1 MQKSFRT
8 FKDYIEHN
16 YYDKIVSICKG
27 YVFHNKPKFSTNYIP
42 SPNYVA
48 YSDFDLMGINFK
60 DTGNSDQISFYLAII
75 VYAEIKG
82 YGGKYKNRN
91 YDEDSASTW
100 IGIPCTAILRNG
112 ITNVSFGQVEDYSK
126 QRFDKNKTLTKHLVP
141 YFYTDELEN
150 RAEMFLRKYYPQ
162 ALAEP
167 ISLPV
172 DEIIKKMNLKICYS
186 PLTDSIFGRTYFA
199 DSEEMIYDQRGNLVK
214 SVVKKGTIMMNH
226 NVSFMESVGNENNTK
241 IHECVHWEYHKKF
254 FELQLLL
261 NPENKAMSCTTVDK
275 YIKQGTLAEEIEWM
289 EWQANQLAPRILMPE
304 RTTKQKFR
312 EILKEVKTQ
321 FPTIKKSQLYE
332 YALNQAANFFDV
344 TPSAMKVR
352 LFQLGFK
359 EVGGSNSFV
368 DKKPRLAYSYESE
381 SIKEEQTYRIDFIDS
396 VIIRICNLHIR
407 PYLEDKKIVYAD
419 GFFAINDPKYV
430 TKDSTGKTVLTEYAR
445 EHVDECCLV
454 FNIVRNFKTKLDG
467 SYYSMCYLCRN
478 ASADGNVRT
487 ELNVAENQNKRVLGI
502 AGPMELA
509 IDEEMEAF
517 ELVKQMNGTFAEAFE
532 VWFQHEGFR
541 SNDACAKP
549 AKLHESSVRNYRT
562 GKEEPKLKN
571 LLAICG
577 AHKVYPR
584 ITKKLLA
591 CAGYTLG
598 QRYNELEYIYL
609 FLVEQCF
616 GEGLDS
622 WNKRLND
629 YKKGECLP

>member
-1 MQKSFRT
+1 MQKQYKSF
-8 FKDYIEHN
+8 KEYVEHN
-16 YYDKIVSICKG
+16 YYERLASICKS
-27 YVFHNKPKFSTNYIP
+27 YVYNNRSKFSTSYIS
-42 SPNYVA
+42 SPTYVA

-60 DTGNSDQISFYLAII
+60 DTGNNDQIRFYLAII

-91 YDEDSASTW
+91 YDEDSAYTW

-112 ITNVSFGQVEDYSK
+112 MTNVSFGQAEEYSK
-126 QRFDKNKTLTKHLVP
+126 QRFEKNSTLTKHLVP

-150 RAEMFLRKYYPQ
+150 RAEDFLKKYCSQ
-162 ALAEP
+162 ALVNP
-167 ISLPV
+167 MPLPV
-172 DEIIKKMNLKICYS
+172 DEIIKQMHLKICYS

-261 NPENKAMSCTTVDK
+261 NPENKVMSCTTVDN
-275 YIKQGTLAEEIEWM
+275 YIKQGSLAEEIEWM

-304 RTTKQKFR
+304 KPTKQKFK
-312 EILKEVKTQ
+312 EILKTIKTQ
-321 FPTIKKSQLYE
+321 FPMIKKSQLYE
-332 YALNQAANFFDV
+332 YALNQAATFFDV

-368 DKKPRLAYSYESE
+368 DKKPRLAYSFESE

-396 VIIRICNLHIR
+396 VIIRITNQPIR
-407 PYLEDKKIVYAD
+407 KYLEENKSVYAD
-419 GFFAINDPKYV
+419 GFFAINNPKYI
-430 TKDSTGKTVLTEYAR
+430 TKDDTGKTVLTDYAR

-487 ELNVAENQNKRVLGI
+487 ELNIDELQNQRVLGI

-509 IDEEMEAF
+509 IEEEKEAF
-517 ELVKQMNGTFAEAFE
+517 ELVKKMNGTFAEAFE
-532 VWFQHEGFR
+532 VWFNHEGFR
-541 SNDACAKP
+541 SNNACAEP
-549 AKLHESSVRNYRT
+549 AYLNEASIRNYRN
-562 GKEEPKLKN
+562 GKDEPKLKN

-577 AHKVYPR
+577 AHKIYPR
-584 ITKKLLA
+584 VAKKLLA

-598 QRYNELEYIYL
+598 QRYDELEYIYL
-609 FLVEQCF
+609 FLIEQCY

-622 WNKRLND
+622 WNKRLGE
-629 YKKGECLP
+629 YRKGECLP